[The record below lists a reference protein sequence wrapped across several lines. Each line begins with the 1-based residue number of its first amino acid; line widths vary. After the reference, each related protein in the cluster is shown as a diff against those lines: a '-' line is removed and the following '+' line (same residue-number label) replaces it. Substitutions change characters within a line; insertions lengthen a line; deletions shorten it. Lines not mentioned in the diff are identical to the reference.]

1 MREIAGL
8 LGNPMQL
15 LGPHVVRDRIFEIQV
30 YYYFIWLVVDTK
42 NYFFSVLI
50 KIINSTK
57 QKQKICWLSW

>member
-15 LGPHVVRDRIFEIQV
+15 SGPLVVRDRIFKIQV